1 MQLENTQ
8 QTQERLKEEL
18 QMRRTELDKIDTLED
33 KIKTE
38 LAQLDEK
45 SEAMKKEMETFGN
58 VRGFWAGHDV
68 RVQLNAWMIQAH
80 SLFCLFD
87 DMQVGDMRQKAE
99 EARAKLEALR
109 ASLLKRKDLL
119 RIIVAEKAVKYQ
131 AKKAQLQESN
141 LQVGHAGAGGCSKR
155 LCPMVVPGGM
165 TVTAAVAAT
174 LQISL
179 EKMEQKLR
187 QTLQASYTM
196 ADFISTRESE
206 TNYKGLAQTIGGI
219 ADELNSLNKTRF

>member
-68 RVQLNAWMIQAH
+68 RVQLNAWMFQAH
-80 SLFCLFD
+80 SLLACLFFD

-119 RIIVAEKAVKYQ
+119 HIIVAEKAVKYQ

-141 LQVGHAGAGGCSKR
+141 LQVGR
-155 LCPMVVPGGM
+155 
-165 TVTAAVAAT
+165 
-174 LQISL
+174 
-179 EKMEQKLR
+179 
-187 QTLQASYTM
+187 
-196 ADFISTRESE
+196 
-206 TNYKGLAQTIGGI
+206 GLADAASACIPM
-219 ADELNSLNKTRF
+219 SY